1 MIRCYENK
9 RETFKKHLF
18 EAREYFRSIGMDD
31 RMSMNYSVPVA
42 GYCVAFNDKDLSFA
56 TWLKDEIKRIK
67 VEQDSDNII
76 DIFLSDLQV
85 LKLNKKIDGRYWD
98 VSDGKIF
105 LYLHGLYNVWAQDYR
120 NRKGEPPFKA
130 SSIRDYLKDEP
141 GYLERTDSHW
151 FDKMRTSGIVFDYES
166 TGIKLRSLV
175 DEDMGT
181 MGK

>member
-1 MIRCYENK
+1 
-9 RETFKKHLF
+9 
-18 EAREYFRSIGMDD
+18 MDD

-67 VEQDSDNII
+67 TAQDSDNII

-141 GYLERTDSHW
+141 GYLQHVNIHQFGS
-151 FDKMRTSGIVFDYES
+151 MRTGGIVFDYDTANES
-166 TGIKLRSLV
+166 IRSMV
-175 DEDMGT
+175 EENYID
-181 MGK
+181 KQK